1 MNRTENFQ
9 LCQWEPED
17 RILRSDF
24 VADNAKLDTALTA
37 HRDALAGLAVS
48 DAGKQEKVTA
58 SGVLAGDGA
67 GHVDAAGAA
76 ELYTL
81 MSSLAAVTDP
91 VDADKL
97 LLADV
102 SGETAGTVTL
112 DSLMS
117 SLRLKSAVTGSG
129 KCSYV
134 SGTQV
139 FTFTFSL
146 PFPPSFLI
154 ITGGYGGRSVKAL
167 VPRAAGGDMP
177 VGVET
182 YLNGSV
188 TEVVL
193 GSAPLF
199 SFSFSG
205 NTVTITGKQ
214 NGNTSYILNT
224 TLHYLAFK

>member
-102 SGETAGTVTL
+102 SGETAGFLTIG
-112 DSLMS
+112 SLMS
-117 SLRLKSAVTGSG
+117 GRAKIASGSVLF
-129 KCSYV
+129 KANAQSNA
-134 SGTQV
+134 TAAIA
-139 FTFTFSL
+139 TLSL
-146 PFPPSFLI
+146 PFPAKVIMLRADV
-154 ITGGYGGRSVKAL
+154 GGLLLFGEAING
-167 VPRAAGGDMP
+167 
-177 VGVET
+177 VGV
-182 YLNGSV
+182 
-188 TEVVL
+188 
-193 GSAPLF
+193 APLWRPSPNIYIERGY
-199 SFSFSG
+199 SFSFSNSG
-205 NTVTITGKQ
+205 NVANISCGYISLS
-214 NGNTSYILNT
+214 NNTASYVALG
-224 TLHYLAFK
+224 